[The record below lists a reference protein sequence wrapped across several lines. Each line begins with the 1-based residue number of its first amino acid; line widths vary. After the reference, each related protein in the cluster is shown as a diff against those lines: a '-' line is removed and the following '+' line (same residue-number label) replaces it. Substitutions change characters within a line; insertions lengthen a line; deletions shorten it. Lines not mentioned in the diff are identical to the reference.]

1 MYQRQLMKNVFQKTN
16 YNFLDKLPNSKDSM
30 IVFLEDHVLRLK
42 LSDHHVNFENIILQ
56 TETLISALKNQ
67 LPKPK
72 SKIEKSSLSELNDQ
86 LNTNLITIK
95 YFLKNKEIAES
106 DFFNFSNHVK
116 QIAKLKHKFV
126 AEPFKELKALDIT
139 YSPSSVIRI
148 MNRGHRAIV
157 VILYRENN
165 TIIDE
170 FIAMP
175 YKLIEKRHS
184 DIGQEFDELRIR
196 NSNSNFILCLIEEL
210 IEVEQ

>member
-1 MYQRQLMKNVFQKTN
+1 
-16 YNFLDKLPNSKDSM
+16 
-30 IVFLEDHVLRLK
+30 
-42 LSDHHVNFENIILQ
+42 
-56 TETLISALKNQ
+56 
-67 LPKPK
+67 
-72 SKIEKSSLSELNDQ
+72 
-86 LNTNLITIK
+86 
-95 YFLKNKEIAES
+95 
-106 DFFNFSNHVK
+106 
-116 QIAKLKHKFV
+116 V

-165 TIIDE
+165 TIVDE

-210 IEVEQ
+210 IEIEQ